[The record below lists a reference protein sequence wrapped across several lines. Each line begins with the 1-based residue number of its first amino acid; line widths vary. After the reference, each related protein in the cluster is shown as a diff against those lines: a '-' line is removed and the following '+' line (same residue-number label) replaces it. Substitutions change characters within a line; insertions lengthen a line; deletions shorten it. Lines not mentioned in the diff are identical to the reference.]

1 MPYRITATHSDIGI
15 ESSLKFRNRHQS
27 VDLNAKRIA
36 CSGIP
41 LEVKDGNVLISNP
54 EHHCF
59 ICGASGMGKSRR
71 LIFPTI
77 DLSARSGHSLFIL
90 DPKAEAY
97 RNTANIVRKHGYD
110 VKVINLRTPQCGS
123 RYNPLSLVKKYYDS
137 GFHNKAVAML
147 NGISTVLFA
156 KFKQDRDKYWVAT
169 ASDAFVG
176 MALLLLEKKKPLTFR
191 NIHHLVNDFIRN
203 KSHYDSNYH
212 LTGVSEAYRYLSTIA
227 SLVADTT
234 LTCILSQFNAAL
246 SILAGSPDICDI
258 MASSDFDPA
267 DFGNRK
273 TALYCIVPDESPAT
287 YIVASLLIE
296 EIYEELVYLADSDES
311 NRLKVP
317 MDFILDEFGSISG
330 TAWTSKL
337 AAARSRGI
345 RFVIAVQTLSQL
357 AALYGDYEAQVL
369 LNNCRTWVFLG
380 GKDYPMMN
388 LLSNLG
394 GSIDGKPVLS
404 ISDLNAITVGKPLIL
419 DGPKPYI
426 GTLPD
431 WKEWSNCRKA
441 KITDTLREKI
451 PQDHISICQLLKRKK
466 HTGEQYE
473 PHQDQDQLPF

>member
-1 MPYRITATHSDIGI
+1 MGI
-15 ESSLKFRNRHQS
+15 ETDKQFKDRHET
-27 VDLNAKRIA
+27 VDMNGKRIA
-36 CSGIP
+36 LSGIP
-41 LEVKDGNVLISNP
+41 LDVDGDSVSISDP

-77 DLSARSGHSLFIL
+77 DLSARSGHSLFVL

-110 VKVINLRTPQCGS
+110 VKVVNLRTPQCGS

-191 NIHHLVNDFIRN
+191 NIHDLVNDFIRN
-203 KSHYDSNYH
+203 KSHYDFNYH

-246 SILAGSPDICDI
+246 STIVGSPDICDM
-258 MASSDFDPA
+258 MADSDFNPV

-296 EIYEELVYLADSDES
+296 QVFSELVYLADSSES

-317 MDFILDEFGSISG
+317 MDFILDEFGSIAG
-330 TAWTSKL
+330 TDWTSKL

-345 RFVIAVQTLSQL
+345 RFVIAIQTLYQL
-357 AALYGDYEAQVL
+357 ASLYGDYEAQVI

-388 LLSNLG
+388 LLSNLC
-394 GSIDGKPVLS
+394 GSIDMKPVLS

-419 DGPKPYI
+419 DGPKPFI

-431 WKEWSNCRKA
+431 WHVWSNCRKA
-441 KITDTLREKI
+441 KITDTLREKKT
-451 PQDHISICQLLKRKK
+451 QDHISLCQLLKRKK

-473 PHQDQDQLPF
+473 PNQDQLPF